1 MAFLF
6 QMNTFFSIVVPV
18 YNRPEEVRELL
29 ESLQKQ
35 DFSKDF
41 EVVIVEDG
49 SSESSEDIVK
59 LFQDNLQISYYYK
72 ENSGPGD
79 SRNFGMQKAKGNYFI
94 ILDSD
99 CILPKQ
105 YLSEVDKELKKE
117 FVHCFGGPDAA
128 DVSFT
133 TVQKAINYV
142 MTSFLTTGGIRGGE
156 KAIGKF
162 QPRSF
167 NMGISRDA
175 FEKAGGFGR
184 IHPGEDPD
192 LTFRIWKAGFNT
204 RLFPKA
210 FVYHKRRIDWN
221 KFYIQVNKFGMV
233 RPILNKWHPGTAKP
247 TYWFPTLF
255 ILGLCVAMI
264 LAIVGLWLPLILYV
278 FYFSIL
284 FLDALIKNKNI
295 KVAVLAL
302 YAALT
307 QFTGYGIGFFKSTM
321 LLNFSNKEA
330 EELFPKLFFKKK

>member
-79 SRNFGMQKAKGNYFI
+79 SRNFGMQKAKGDYFI

-128 DVSFT
+128 DASFT

-156 KAIGKF
+156 KAVGKF

-167 NMGISRDA
+167 NMGISKDA
-175 FEKAGGFGR
+175 FERAGGFGR

-255 ILGLCVAMI
+255 MLGLFVAII
-264 LAIVGLWLPLILYV
+264 LAIIGLWLPLLLYA

-284 FLDALIKNKNI
+284 FLDALIKNKNA
-295 KVAVLAL
+295 KVAVLAI

-321 LLNFSNKEA
+321 LLNFNNKEA